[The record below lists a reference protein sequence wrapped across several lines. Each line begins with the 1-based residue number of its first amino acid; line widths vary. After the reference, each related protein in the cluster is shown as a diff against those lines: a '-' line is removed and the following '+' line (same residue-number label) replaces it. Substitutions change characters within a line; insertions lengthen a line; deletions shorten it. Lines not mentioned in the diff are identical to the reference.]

1 MTFDNTTQLK
11 TSRFQITKLEDRI
24 APSPALVDVHNVK
37 VEVKDINVGVN
48 ANVLSRGNQT
58 LMQR

>member
-1 MTFDNTTQLK
+1 MEQIVRA
-11 TSRFQITKLEDRI
+11 SHFQIEALEERI

-48 ANVLSRGNQT
+48 AAVLSNGQQT
-58 LMQR
+58 LKQN